1 MNGQVR
7 GSLTLFFSRLNPLY
21 NNCSSMVKDTEY
33 YDLIGVAPDATE
45 IEIKKGYRKAA
56 LKWHPDK
63 NPNNPE
69 AEKKFQEIAEAYQIL
84 SDPQKRTIY
93 DEVGKE
99 ELNQQG
105 NGASQDIDPK
115 EFFSMI
121 FGGEASKDYIGELN
135 FIQMMF
141 NSEEDEEKE
150 AEEGKESEADG
161 DVSKNA
167 KAGSSAH
174 VTLHDGKSKTFTE
187 LNEENKEATKE
198 KRKQGI
204 DAETIAKQ
212 KEEEEKKVKELASK
226 LKAKMDPLLE
236 STKNGHLD
244 KSGKDW
250 EIFEKKVY
258 EDIEDLKLE
267 SFGLD
272 ICHLI
277 GKIYIFKATSYL
289 KSKKQFTGGF
299 HKISSSFKQNKDTVK
314 GMMDMLSSATEA
326 QNTLEAMQ
334 QLEGVSLE
342 DLDPY
347 KRAQYEQAVTGKFI
361 SVAWASSKFEI
372 QQTLYGVCNAI
383 LNDKEISNHQRKLR
397 AEILIEIGKNFANA
411 KRDQSEEEDQQV
423 FEKLMKE
430 ANEMKARDL
439 KREAQMKARQQQHA
453 TFREHELPK
462 KMIDPEDANEKNSTK
477 VPSFAEESDSVPG
490 SGSTDAPSKSGSTE
504 SSEKASS
511 SAYANTSSNSSGKF
525 GFGLGKRL
533 KKAFNV

>member
-1 MNGQVR
+1 
-7 GSLTLFFSRLNPLY
+7 
-21 NNCSSMVKDTEY
+21 MVKDTEY
-33 YDLIGVAPDATE
+33 YDLLGVSPEASE

-56 LKWHPDK
+56 LRWHPDK

-69 AEKKFQEIAEAYQIL
+69 AEQKFQEIAEAYQVL

-141 NSEEDEEKE
+141 DAEEQ
-150 AEEGKESEADG
+150 AEQEGKEGEDKTEVGAEGGAST
-161 DVSKNA
+161 ST
-167 KAGSSAH
+167 H
-174 VTLHDGKSKTFTE
+174 VTLHDGNKKTFSE
-187 LNEENKEATKE
+187 LNDESKAAAKE

-204 DAETIAKQ
+204 DAETIKKQ
-212 KEEEEKKVKELASK
+212 REEEEKKVKELAEK

-236 STKNGHLD
+236 SVKNGHLD
-244 KSGKDW
+244 KGGNDW
-250 EIFEKKVY
+250 QIFEKKIND
-258 EDIEDLKLE
+258 DIEDLKLE

-299 HKISSSFKQNKDTVK
+299 HKISSNFKQSKDTVR

-334 QLEGVSLE
+334 ELEGVSLE
-342 DLDPY
+342 DMDPY

-372 QQTLYGVCNAI
+372 QQTLYGVCNLL
-383 LNDKEISNHQRKLR
+383 LNDKEVSSDKRKLR
-397 AEILIEIGKNFANA
+397 AEILIEMGKMFASA
-411 KRDQSEEEDQQV
+411 KRDASEEEDQQV
-423 FEKLMKE
+423 FERLMKE
-430 ANEMKARDL
+430 ANEMKAHDL
-439 KREAQMKARQQQHA
+439 KREAQMKARNEMRNGLA
-453 TFREHELPK
+453 EEKARRKLEHEGQNGS
-462 KMIDPEDANEKNSTK
+462 ERSGTANTNTNTTT
-477 VPSFAEESDSVPG
+477 
-490 SGSTDAPSKSGSTE
+490 SGSYSYVYE
-504 SSEKASS
+504 NNEEKPVD
-511 SAYANTSSNSSGKF
+511 TTKPSNSATATTTATVPPTASPRANGEGAKF
-525 GFGLGKRL
+525 GFGFGRKI
-533 KKAFNV
+533 KKVFNV

>member
-1 MNGQVR
+1 
-7 GSLTLFFSRLNPLY
+7 
-21 NNCSSMVKDTEY
+21 MVKDTEY
-33 YDLIGVAPDATE
+33 YDLLGVSPEASE

-69 AEKKFQEIAEAYQIL
+69 AEKKFQEIAEAYQVL

-141 NSEEDEEKE
+141 DAEEKE
-150 AEEGKESEADG
+150 EEAEEAAAEAKKTG
-161 DVSKNA
+161 DVSNTGTAANTNNA
-167 KAGSSAH
+167 STGTH
-174 VTLHDGKSKTFTE
+174 MTLHDGNTKTFTE
-187 LNEENKEATKE
+187 LNEESKANTKD
-198 KRKQGI
+198 KQKQGI
-204 DAETIAKQ
+204 DAETIKKQ
-212 KEEEEKKVKELASK
+212 REEEEKKVKELAEK

-236 STKNGHLD
+236 SIKNGHLD

-250 EIFEKKVY
+250 EIFEKKIND
-258 EDIEDLKLE
+258 DIEDLKLE

-277 GKIYIFKATSYL
+277 GKIYLFKGTSYL
-289 KSKKQFTGGF
+289 KSKKSFVGGF
-299 HKISSSFKQNKDTVK
+299 HKISSNFKQSKDTVK
-314 GMMDMLSSATEA
+314 GMMDMLNSASEA

-334 QLEGVSLE
+334 ELESVSL
-342 DLDPY
+342 DDMDPY
-347 KRAQYEQAVTGKFI
+347 KKAQFEQAVTGKFI

-372 QQTLYGVCNAI
+372 QQTLYGVCNLL
-383 LNDKEISNHQRKLR
+383 LNDKEISNDKKKLR
-397 AEILIEIGKNFANA
+397 AEILIEMGKKFLSAQ
-411 KRDQSEEEDQQV
+411 RDENEEADQQV
-423 FEKLMKE
+423 FERLMKE
-430 ANEMKARDL
+430 ANEMKSRDL
-439 KREAQMKARQQQHA
+439 RREAQMKARSERLTEEKLKKKLEEVEAGTSA
-453 TFREHELPK
+453 T
-462 KMIDPEDANEKNSTK
+462 
-477 VPSFAEESDSVPG
+477 
-490 SGSTDAPSKSGSTE
+490 SGSYDFVYENGKPVGSKSKSSSTE
-504 SSEKASS
+504 ASTAS
-511 SAYANTSSNSSGKF
+511 TTPPVSPATAKVGGPETNSGGSGKF
-525 GFGLGKRL
+525 GFGIGRKL

>member
-1 MNGQVR
+1 
-7 GSLTLFFSRLNPLY
+7 
-21 NNCSSMVKDTEY
+21 MVKDTEY
-33 YDLIGVAPDATE
+33 YDLLGVSPEASE
-45 IEIKKGYRKAA
+45 LEIKKGYRKAA

-63 NPNNPE
+63 NPDNPE
-69 AEKKFQEIAEAYQIL
+69 AEKKFQEIAEAYQVL

-141 NSEEDEEKE
+141 E
-150 AEEGKESEADG
+150 AEEQADEQEKEGNEGAGNG
-161 DVSKNA
+161 DV
-167 KAGSSAH
+167 KAESGAGDKSSSTH
-174 VTLHDGKSKTFTE
+174 VTLHDGSKKTFSD
-187 LNEENKEATKE
+187 LNEESKTATKE

-204 DAETIAKQ
+204 DAETVRKQ
-212 KEEEEKKVKELASK
+212 REEEEKKVKELAEK

-236 STKNGHLD
+236 SVKGGHLD
-244 KSGKDW
+244 KEGKDW
-250 EIFEKKVY
+250 QIFEKKISD
-258 EDIEDLKLE
+258 DIEDLKLE

-277 GKIYIFKATSYL
+277 GKIYLFKATSYL

-299 HKISSSFKQNKDTVK
+299 HKISSNFKQSKDTVR

-342 DLDPY
+342 DMDPY

-372 QQTLYGVCNAI
+372 QQTLYGVCNML
-383 LNDKEISNHQRKLR
+383 LNDKEISSDKRKLR
-397 AEILIEIGKNFANA
+397 AEILIEMGRMFAIA
-411 KRDQSEEEDQQV
+411 KRDESEEEDQQV
-423 FEKLMKE
+423 FERLMKE
-430 ANEMKARDL
+430 ANEMKAHDL
-439 KREAQMKARQQQHA
+439 KREAHMKARNEMRSGLAEEKAKRRLNHDS
-453 TFREHELPK
+453 H
-462 KMIDPEDANEKNSTK
+462 DANQSSSGAANSTTSGAYSYTYGK
-477 VPSFAEESDSVPG
+477 GDGKPVDTKQEDKPSTTAAA
-490 SGSTDAPSKSGSTE
+490 T
-504 SSEKASS
+504 SS
-511 SAYANTSSNSSGKF
+511 SSKTATAPAATVSTAASPRANSDGAKF
-525 GFGLGKRL
+525 GFGFGRKI
-533 KKAFNV
+533 KKVFNV

>member
-1 MNGQVR
+1 
-7 GSLTLFFSRLNPLY
+7 
-21 NNCSSMVKDTEY
+21 MVKDTEY
-33 YDLIGVAPDATE
+33 YDLLGVSPTATD

-63 NPNNPE
+63 NPDDPN

-99 ELNQQG
+99 QLNQQG
-105 NGASQDIDPK
+105 QGASQDVDPR

-121 FGGEASKDYIGELN
+121 FGGDASKDYIGELN

-141 NSEEDEEKE
+141 NEEAAEEDGE
-150 AEEGKESEADG
+150 AEASNKDGEAKDSG
-161 DVSKNA
+161 EKPTS
-167 KAGSSAH
+167 GH
-174 VTLHDGKSKTFTE
+174 VTLHNGKTFTE
-187 LNEENKEATKE
+187 VNEENKEQAKE

-204 DAETIAKQ
+204 DSETIRKQ
-212 KEEEEKKVKELASK
+212 KEEEEKKVKELSDK
-226 LKAKMDPLLE
+226 LKSKMEPVLE
-236 STKNGHLD
+236 SVKHGHLD

-250 EIFEKKVY
+250 EIFQHKIEQ
-258 EDIEDLKLE
+258 DIEELKLE

-289 KSKKQFTGGF
+289 KSKKAFVGGF
-299 HKISSSFKQNKDTVK
+299 HKISSNFKQSKDTVK
-314 GMMDMLSSATEA
+314 GMLDMLSSATEA

-334 QLEGVSLE
+334 QLEMADLE
-342 DLDPY
+342 DMDPY

-361 SVAWASSKFEI
+361 SVAWMSSKFEI

-383 LNDKEISNHQRKLR
+383 LNDKEVPSEKRKLR
-397 AEILIEIGKNFANA
+397 AEILLEIGTMFATA
-411 KRDQSEEEDQQV
+411 RRDESEEEDQQV

-439 KREAQMKARQQQHA
+439 KREAAVKAKAELRTEKKRDAINHKEEQETTGGSYSYTYVDNKPVEKQKPETKPVPVVNTTA
-453 TFREHELPK
+453 T
-462 KMIDPEDANEKNSTK
+462 ASN
-477 VPSFAEESDSVPG
+477 V
-490 SGSTDAPSKSGSTE
+490 
-504 SSEKASS
+504 SS
-511 SAYANTSSNSSGKF
+511 SNNTGSKTIF
-525 GFGLGKRL
+525 GRL
-533 KKAFNV
+533 RKAFN